1 MKLLIAIP
9 ALNEEA
15 TLASVIQSIPAHFE
29 GIAALQVLVVD
40 DGSRDCTVEIAR
52 QNGADV
58 ISHPVNCGVGAA
70 LQTAISFALDHDFDI
85 LVNIDADNQFNPKDI
100 AKLVAP
106 LIAGQAEMVSASR
119 FCDPAMIPPNMPPIK
134 QWGNKGMSWLISKL
148 CGQKFYDVSCGFRAY
163 SKQALLNLNIHS
175 RFTYTQ
181 ETFVDMVSKKI
192 RILEVPVEVKYFDD
206 RESRV
211 AGNIWRYG
219 LKTLTIIIK
228 IYRDYFP
235 MRFFGSIAAVFL
247 LMAFIFGGLFFG
259 HFLITGKFTG
269 FLFAGFLSGFFMTM
283 AVLFLI
289 LALALDMLDRI
300 RMNQERILYRLKRQS
315 SKS

>member
-1 MKLLIAIP
+1 MKLLVAIP

-15 TLASVIQSIPAHFE
+15 TLAAVIKAIPSRFE
-29 GIAALQVLVVD
+29 GIEAVRVLVVD
-40 DGSRDCTVEIAR
+40 DGSQDRTVEIAK
-52 QNGADV
+52 QNGADT
-58 ISHPVNCGVGAA
+58 ISHPVNYGVGAA
-70 LQTAISFALDHDFDI
+70 LQTAISYALDHDFDI
-85 LVNIDADNQFNPKDI
+85 LVNIDADNQFNPADI
-100 AKLVAP
+100 TKLVAP
-106 LIAGQAEMVSASR
+106 LIDGQAEMVSASR
-119 FCDPAMIPPNMPPIK
+119 FCDPSMTPPNMPPIK
-134 QWGNKGMSWLISKL
+134 QWGNKGMSWLISRL

-163 SKQALLNLNIHS
+163 SKQALLNLNIHG

-192 RILEVPVEVKYFDD
+192 RILEVPVEVRYFED

-211 AGNIWRYG
+211 AGNLWRYG
-219 LKTLTIIIK
+219 QKTLTIIIK

-235 MRFFGSIAAVFL
+235 MQFFGFIALFFL
-247 LMAFIFGGLFFG
+247 LLALVFGGLFFG

-269 FLFAGFLSGFFMTM
+269 FLFAGFLSGFFVTM

-315 SKS
+315 TKP